1 MTRIILILIFI
12 SRIVLFGSVKEEAEE
27 TITRI
32 TDSSNITFVKYEIG
46 SSTKMIIEKKCKQ
59 KFFSSHLYKWNVY
72 KGDSLI
78 NIVLLDNVK
87 GKTQPISFLVVFNL
101 EGKVIQ
107 SEVVKYREDHGWQ
120 VQDESWLNQFKGRD
134 FTSSF
139 LVGQDIDG
147 ISGATISVNSLSKG
161 INKLC
166 LLAQEILENE

>member
-1 MTRIILILIFI
+1 M
-12 SRIVLFGSVKEEAEE
+12 A
-27 TITRI
+27 
-32 TDSSNITFVKYEIG
+32 
-46 SSTKMIIEKKCKQ
+46 KMIGLVVMVSNLAQ
-59 KFFSSHLYKWNVY
+59 H
-72 KGDSLI
+72 
-78 NIVLLDNVK
+78 
-87 GKTQPISFLVVFNL
+87 QPISFLVVFNL

-134 FTSSF
+134 FNSSF